1 MDLNTTLDQVYG
13 IGPNIYKRL
22 QKLGL
27 NTAKDA
33 IFYYPFRYEDFS
45 NIKQISELVDGET
58 TTIRGKII
66 LLNNKRSPRKKMNLT
81 EALIEDDSGQIQIIW
96 FNQPF
101 IKNNLSVGEEIYL
114 SGTIKNSLMGL
125 SMTNPSY
132 EKTLRDTTH
141 TARIVPIYPTTEN
154 LTQKQIRYIIKKCL
168 PVSYIIEDTLVKEI
182 IEQENLICL
191 GDAIR
196 QIHFPD
202 NEESLQKARERLS
215 FDEVFYLLCLSKAI
229 KNENQKNTAP
239 IIKFREEKIKK
250 FVDNLPFE
258 LTKSQK
264 ISAWDIFKDLEKNI
278 PMNRLLEGDV
288 GSGKTIVAIMASYNT
303 ILNEHQA
310 IFMAPTQ
317 ILAKQHF
324 EKIIQIFENSNI
336 SICLFT
342 NKERLIYNGKNKIAK
357 TFSKAKIINEI
368 KTGNINIIIGTHS
381 VIGKDVEFPHL
392 GLVIVDEQH
401 RFGVRQRHELIERTK
416 DISPHFLSM
425 TATPIPRSL
434 ALTIYGD
441 LDISR
446 ITEKPLG
453 RQKTITKLVSNKNR
467 SRAYEF
473 IYNQI
478 EKGRQAFVICPLIND
493 SDKLGVKSVL
503 SEYEKLNN
511 DIFPNLDIKFLHG
524 KMKESEKNE
533 ILKNFAN
540 NKTKILVSTSVIE
553 VGIDYP
559 NASIMM
565 IEGAD
570 RFGLA
575 SLHQFRGRVGRGT
588 HQSYCF
594 LFTDNYS
601 KKTIDRL
608 EILESTDDGFK
619 LSEFDLKTRGSGDLY
634 GNVQS
639 GFLSQIKIADL
650 SDFELIK
657 KAQKWTNEIFLS
669 DPELTNH
676 KELKD
681 KLSEFIKN
689 VHLE

>member
-168 PVSYIIEDTLVKEI
+168 PVSYIIEDTLAKEI

-202 NEESLQKARERLS
+202 NEESLKKAKEKLS

-229 KNENQKNTAP
+229 KNENQRNTAP
-239 IIKFREEKIKK
+239 IIKFQEEKIKK
-250 FVDNLPFE
+250 FVENLPFE

-264 ISAWDIFKDLEKNI
+264 ISAWDIFKDLERNI

-303 ILNEHQA
+303 ILNGYQA

-324 EKIIQIFENSNI
+324 EKIIQIFEDSDI

-342 NKERLIYNGKNKIAK
+342 NKEKLIYNGKNKIAK

-381 VIGKDVEFPHL
+381 VIGKDVEFSRL

-533 ILKNFAN
+533 ILKDFAN

-575 SLHQFRGRVGRGT
+575 SLHQFRGRVGRGA

-619 LSEFDLKTRGSGDLY
+619 LSEFDLKIRGSGDLY

-650 SDFELIK
+650 SNFELIK

>member
-1 MDLNTTLDQVYG
+1 MNLNTLLDQIYG

-33 IFYYPFRYEDFS
+33 LFYYPFRYEDFS
-45 NIKQISELVDGET
+45 NIKKISELLDGET

-81 EALIEDDSGQIQIIW
+81 EALIEDDSSQIQIIW

-101 IKNNLSVGEEIYL
+101 IKNNIFVGEEIFL
-114 SGTIKNSLMGL
+114 SGTIKKSLMGL
-125 SMTNPSY
+125 SMTNPGY
-132 EKTLRDTTH
+132 EKTLKDTTH

-154 LTQKQIRYIIKKCL
+154 LTQKQLRYIIKKCL
-168 PVSYIIEDTLVKEI
+168 PASYLLD
-182 IEQENLICL
+182 ENLPSKIVEKEEL
-191 GDAIR
+191 IPLDEAIR
-196 QIHFPD
+196 QIHFPEND
-202 NEESLQKARERLS
+202 KILEKARKRLS
-215 FDEVFYLLCLSKAI
+215 FNEIFYLLCLSKAI
-229 KNENQKNTAP
+229 KNENQKNSAP
-239 IIKFREEKIKK
+239 IIKFQEEKIKK
-250 FVDNLPFE
+250 FVEGLPFE

-264 ISAWDIFKDLEKNI
+264 ISAWDIFKDLEKNT

-288 GSGKTIVAIMASYNT
+288 GSGKTIVAIMTAYNT
-303 ILNEHQA
+303 VLNDYQSIL
-310 IFMAPTQ
+310 MAPTQ

-342 NKERLIYNGKNKIAK
+342 NKERLVYNGKTKTAK
-357 TFSKAKIINEI
+357 TLSRTKIINEI
-368 KTGNINIIIGTHS
+368 KTDKINIIIGTHS
-381 VIGKDVEFPHL
+381 IIGKDVEFSRL

-401 RFGVRQRHELIERTK
+401 RFGVRQRHELLEKTK
-416 DISPHFLSM
+416 NLSPHFLSM

-446 ITEKPLG
+446 ITEKPIG
-453 RQKTITKLVSNKNR
+453 RKQIITRLVSDKNR
-467 SRAYEF
+467 TKAYEF
-473 IYNQI
+473 IYRQI
-478 EKGRQAFVICPLIND
+478 EGGRQAFVICPLINE

-524 KMKESEKNE
+524 KMKESEKND
-533 ILKNFAN
+533 ILKDFAK
-540 NKTKILVSTSVIE
+540 NKAKILVSTSVIE
-553 VGIDYP
+553 VGVDYP
-559 NASIMM
+559 NASIMI
-565 IEGAD
+565 IEDAD

-601 KKTIDRL
+601 KKTTERL
-608 EILESTDDGFK
+608 QMLESTDDGFK
-619 LSEFDLKTRGSGDLY
+619 LAEYDLKTRGGGDLY
-634 GNVQS
+634 GNIQS

-657 KAQKWTNEIFLS
+657 KAQKWTNEIFLN
-669 DPELTNH
+669 DPELINH
-676 KELKD
+676 EELKD
-681 KLSEFIKN
+681 KLSELIKN

>member
-1 MDLNTTLDQVYG
+1 MNLQTTLDQIYG

-27 NTAKDA
+27 NTVKD
-33 IFYYPFRYEDFS
+33 ILFYYPFRYEDFS
-45 NIKQISELVDGET
+45 NIKQISELIDGET
-58 TTIRGKII
+58 TTIKGKII

-81 EALIEDDSGQIQIIW
+81 EVLIEDESSQIQVIW

-101 IKNNLSVGEEIYL
+101 IKNNLSIGEEIYL
-114 SGTIKNSLMGL
+114 SGTIKKSLMGL

-154 LTQKQIRYIIKKCL
+154 LTQKQLRYIIKKCL
-168 PVSYIIEDTLVKEI
+168 PVSYVLEDGLLKDILEKEDLMSLD
-182 IEQENLICL
+182 E
-191 GDAIR
+191 AIR
-196 QIHFPD
+196 QIHYPE
-202 NEESLQKARERLS
+202 NEEALQKSKERLS

-239 IIKFREEKIKK
+239 IIKFQEEKIKK
-250 FVDNLPFE
+250 FVEDLPFE

-264 ISAWDIFKDLEKNI
+264 ISAWDIFKDLEEST

-303 ILNEHQA
+303 ILNGYQA

-324 EKIIQIFENSNI
+324 EKIIQIFESQDI
-336 SICLFT
+336 SLCLFT
-342 NKERLIYNGKNKIAK
+342 NKERLVYNGKDKTAK
-357 TFSKAKIINEI
+357 TLSKAKLIEEI
-368 KTGNINIIIGTHS
+368 KNGDIDIIIGTHS
-381 VIGKDVEFPHL
+381 IIGKNVEFSSL
-392 GLVIVDEQH
+392 GLVIIDEQH

-446 ITEKPLG
+446 IIEKPVG
-453 RQKTITKLVSNKNR
+453 RKKIITRLVSDKNR
-467 SRAYEF
+467 SKAYEF
-473 IYNQI
+473 IYQQI
-478 EKGRQAFVICPLIND
+478 ENGRQAFVICPLINE

-533 ILKNFAN
+533 ILNDFSD

-575 SLHQFRGRVGRGT
+575 SLHQFRGRVGRGA

-601 KKTIDRL
+601 KKTTERL
-608 EILESTDDGFK
+608 QILESTDDGFK
-619 LSEFDLKTRGSGDLY
+619 LSEFDLKIRGSGDLY

-657 KAQKWTNEIFLS
+657 KAQKWTNKIFLS

>member
-1 MDLNTTLDQVYG
+1 MDLNTPLDQVYG

-27 NTAKDA
+27 DIAKDA

-81 EALIEDDSGQIQIIW
+81 EALIEDDSGQIQVIW

-168 PVSYIIEDTLVKEI
+168 PISYIIEDTLAKEI

-202 NEESLQKARERLS
+202 NEESLQKSKERIS
-215 FDEVFYLLCLSKAI
+215 FDEVFYLLCLSRAI
-229 KNENQKNTAP
+229 KNENQRNTAP
-239 IIKFREEKIKK
+239 IIKFQEEKIKK

-303 ILNEHQA
+303 ILNGHQA

-324 EKIIQIFENSNI
+324 EKIIQIFEDSDI

-357 TFSKAKIINEI
+357 TFSRAKIIDEI

-381 VIGKDVEFPHL
+381 VIGKDVEFSRL

-524 KMKESEKNE
+524 KMKENEKNE
-533 ILKNFAN
+533 ILKDFAN

-650 SDFELIK
+650 SNFELIK

-681 KLSEFIKN
+681 KLGELIKN
-689 VHLE
+689 IHLE

>member
-1 MDLNTTLDQVYG
+1 MNLNTLLDQIYG
-13 IGPNIYKRL
+13 IGSNIYKRL

-33 IFYYPFRYEDFS
+33 LFYYPFRYEDFS
-45 NIKQISELVDGET
+45 NIKKISDLVDGET

-81 EALIEDDSGQIQIIW
+81 EVLIEDDSSQIQVIW

-101 IKNNLSVGEEIYL
+101 IKNNLSVGEEIFL
-114 SGTIKNSLMGL
+114 SGTIKKSLMGL
-125 SMTNPSY
+125 SMTNPGY

-154 LTQKQIRYIIKKCL
+154 LTQKQLRYIIKKCL
-168 PVSYIIEDTLVKEI
+168 PVSYVLEDSLPSNIIEKEGLMSLD
-182 IEQENLICL
+182 E
-191 GDAIR
+191 AIR
-196 QIHFPD
+196 QIHFPEND
-202 NEESLQKARERLS
+202 EVLEKARKRLS

-229 KNENQKNTAP
+229 KNENQKNSAP
-239 IIKFREEKIKK
+239 IIKFQEEKIKK
-250 FVDNLPFE
+250 FVRSLPFE

-288 GSGKTIVAIMASYNT
+288 GSGKTIVAIMTAYNT
-303 ILNEHQA
+303 ILNGYQS

-324 EKIIQIFENSNI
+324 EKIIQIFKNSDI

-342 NKERLIYNGKNKIAK
+342 NKERLVYNGKTKTAK
-357 TFSKAKIINEI
+357 TLSKIKIIEEI
-368 KTGNINIIIGTHS
+368 KNGKINITIGTHS
-381 VIGKDVEFPHL
+381 IIGKDVEFSRL

-401 RFGVRQRHELIERTK
+401 RFGVRQRHELLERSK
-416 DISPHFLSM
+416 NLSPHFLSM

-446 ITEKPLG
+446 ITEKPVG
-453 RQKTITKLVSNKNR
+453 RKKIITRLVSDKNR

-473 IYNQI
+473 IYRQI
-478 EKGRQAFVICPLIND
+478 ESGRQAFVICPLINE

-503 SEYEKLNN
+503 TEYEKLNN

-524 KMKESEKNE
+524 KMKEIEKNE
-533 ILKNFAN
+533 ILKDFSD

-559 NASIMM
+559 NASIMI

-575 SLHQFRGRVGRGT
+575 SLHQFRGRVGRGE

-601 KKTIDRL
+601 KKTTERL
-608 EILESTDDGFK
+608 QMLESTDDGFK
-619 LSEFDLKTRGSGDLY
+619 LSEFDLKTRGSGNLY

-657 KAQKWTNEIFLS
+657 KAQKWTNEIFIN

-681 KLSEFIKN
+681 KMGELIKN